1 MTCSERTARPARL
14 LAAGVL
20 AAALAVP
27 GADARAGKRPDT
39 QIKFATLAPD
49 GSTWMKT
56 MRAIDDEVRRLTEGR
71 LGFKFYPG
79 GVQGDEKDV
88 LRKVRIGQL
97 HGGGFTGNGLGSIV
111 SETRI
116 LELPFLFQDLAE
128 LDQVRTALAEYFDRA
143 FDAEGYVLL
152 GWTDVGFIYLFSK
165 EPIYGPEDMNR
176 QKMWVWSG
184 DPLADMFFKAF
195 DISPIPIS
203 APDVLTALQTGVI
216 EAVYSSPLACVALQ
230 WYTRVRYM
238 TDVPV
243 THGLGAAVIT
253 KKALAGVS
261 DADIQI
267 LRDVAAPQ
275 LRRLSEKT
283 REQNVEAV
291 AEIQKEGVEIVSVE
305 KAVRDDFFERGRA
318 AWSDGVGTLYS
329 QELLD
334 RVRALLAEY
343 RGNP

>member
-1 MTCSERTARPARL
+1 MTCSERTARRARL

-20 AAALAVP
+20 AAALVAP
-27 GADARAGKRPDT
+27 SADAHAGKRPDK

-56 MRAIDDEVRRLTEGR
+56 MRAIDGEVRRRTEGR

-88 LRKVRIGQL
+88 LRKIRIGQL

-111 SETRI
+111 SETRV
-116 LELPFLFQDLAE
+116 LELPFLFEDLEE
-128 LDQVRTALAEYFDRA
+128 LDHVREALAGYFDSA
-143 FDAEGYVLL
+143 FDEQGYVLL
-152 GWTDVGFIYLFSK
+152 GWTDVGFIYILSQ
-165 EPIYGPEDMNR
+165 EPIHGPEDMNR

-184 DPLADMFFKAF
+184 DPLAEMFFKAF

-203 APDVLTALQTGVI
+203 APDVLTSLQTGVI

-238 TDVPV
+238 TDVPL
-243 THGLGAAVIT
+243 THGLGAAVVT
-253 KKALAGVS
+253 RKALEGVS
-261 DADIQI
+261 DADVQI

-275 LRRLSEKT
+275 LRRLSLKT
-283 REQNVEAV
+283 REQNVEALS
-291 AEIQKEGVEIVSVE
+291 EIQKEGVEIVTVE
-305 KAVRDDFFERGRA
+305 KAVRDEFFRRGRA

-334 RVRALLAEY
+334 RVRALLAAY